1 MNTSTNEIRTSTMRL
16 LLVTTG
22 VFFTSSFFAVVATY
36 PSFFL
41 MNPFE
46 NPNPVR
52 ATMLCALV
60 VAWTTLAIS
69 PVVLFGYFAVGHNWP
84 MKVLPFATLLW
95 PAMLLI
101 NHASLA
107 IFEGNWY
114 FGYLLDYPIFF
125 VTDILMPAFLLA
137 IWIELRPHN
146 HPIRYAVARHRAN

>member
-1 MNTSTNEIRTSTMRL
+1 MRL

-22 VFFTSSFFAVVATY
+22 IFFTSTFFAVVATY

-46 NPNPVR
+46 NPNPYRVAMLVAMMTGWVAL
-52 ATMLCALV
+52 AT
-60 VAWTTLAIS
+60 S

-84 MKVLPFATLLW
+84 MKLMPITTLLW
-95 PAMLLI
+95 PAALLV
-101 NHASLA
+101 NHVALA
-107 IFEGNWY
+107 VVEGNWY
-114 FGYLLDYPIFF
+114 FGYLLDYPIFI

-146 HPIRYAVARHRAN
+146 HPIRHAVARHRAK